1 MPLGKRK
8 KSVKSP
14 PTSQKGVN
22 RKSMS
27 MEGSCSGPAGNSDD
41 WINSASCKCS
51 RQTNPQDGLP
61 FARRE
66 ALLPPSFLVFIF
78 LRKFSPFLRSA
89 EERHLISERP
99 FLTVSAAPPMLW
111 PGGIHARQPLLGRLD
126 RAVLQKSPTSCQPLL
141 PHRRHPADHA
151 LTALLSRDRLCAP
164 GVAGRRRTVCNW
176 MDLSVRRPRL

>member
-78 LRKFSPFLRSA
+78 FRKFSPFHRSA
-89 EERHLISERP
+89 KERHLISGRP

-111 PGGIHARQPLLGRLD
+111 PGGIHARQPFVGRLD
-126 RAVLQKSPTSCQPLL
+126 RAVLQQSPASCQPLL
-141 PHRRHPADHA
+141 PHRRHPSHRA
-151 LTALLSRDRLCAP
+151 LAGLLSCDHLRAP
-164 GVAGRRRTVCNW
+164 RVADRRRTVCDW
-176 MDLSVRRPRL
+176 M